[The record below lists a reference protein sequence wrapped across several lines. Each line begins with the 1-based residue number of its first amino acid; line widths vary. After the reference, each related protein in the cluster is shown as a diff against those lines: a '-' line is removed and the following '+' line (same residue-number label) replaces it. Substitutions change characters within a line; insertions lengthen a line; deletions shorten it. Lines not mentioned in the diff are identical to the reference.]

1 MIVDILVATPILPP
15 YHIDKDQ
22 FQYRLW
28 LQEKELRISFL
39 IYVIKSSDKTYM
51 FSNNILS
58 LFSRK
63 SIQSDI
69 I

>member
-1 MIVDILVATPILPP
+1 MIIDILVATPILPP

-22 FQYRLW
+22 FQYRSW
-28 LQEKELRISFL
+28 LQKKELRISFL

-69 I
+69 M